1 MTDNSKR
8 LTVFAS
14 VVHNASELA
23 VNIMDVLQAE
33 IEKTDK
39 AILMIG
45 GGNLSSG
52 HALAAIRYREY
63 LWRVRAMMDA
73 VTGIDTNYFLDND
86 YSFELPDEDASE

>member
-1 MTDNSKR
+1 MTENSKR

-14 VVHNASELA
+14 VVHNASEVA
-23 VNIMDVLQAE
+23 VNLLEVLQTE

-45 GGNLSSG
+45 DGKLSSG

-63 LWRVRAMMDA
+63 LWKVRAMMDA

-86 YSFELPDEDASE
+86 YSFDLPEEGD